1 MKCKIFYLPFVHHRY
16 YVPQRIFFVIRTDIL
31 VIGCGIAGSTVAL
44 KAADAGLQVT
54 VITGTMNPN
63 ECNTA
68 YAQGGIIY
76 KGIHDSDAALIQD
89 IWIAGCQKGFQPA
102 IEQLVK
108 LGPRCVED
116 ILIQRLQVPFDKSS
130 DGSFDLTSEGGHGVP
145 RIIHVAD
152 ATGASIQEHFQKAL
166 QKHPN
171 IQFYKGCT
179 AIDLLTLGHSSL
191 HAEDLYK
198 PQACFGAYVF
208 FQQSKKVEPIV
219 AHETILATGGVG
231 GLFLHSSNTENAR
244 GDGIAMANRAGAR
257 IVNMEYIQFH
267 PTGLYHPT
275 LPRVLL
281 SESLRGEGAVLINH
295 LGEAFMGKYHPSG
308 NLAPRDVVARA
319 IDDQM
324 VQYQK
329 QFVFL
334 DITHKDPNWIHQRF
348 PMITNLCKKYGYD
361 ITKEPVP
368 VVPLAHYSCGGVL
381 VDLTGN
387 STIRNLRAI
396 GEVSCTGIHG
406 ANRLASTS
414 LLECLVWGVRAAEDI
429 SAHWNKEFIPPDVAP
444 WQYQKEPQDLSLIH
458 QDWQTL
464 RNTLWNYVGPT
475 RSYKRLQRAQAIL
488 RNLQMEVEN
497 FYSQAEL
504 SDELIGVR
512 NGVEAGLVILNGAVH
527 NRTSIGCHYYKQTMR
542 SG

>member
-1 MKCKIFYLPFVHHRY
+1 M
-16 YVPQRIFFVIRTDIL
+16 IRTDVL

-44 KAADAGLQVT
+44 KAADAGLQVIL
-54 VITGTMNPN
+54 ITGTLDPN

-68 YAQGGIIY
+68 RAQGGIIY
-76 KGIHDSDAALIQD
+76 KGVNDSDGSLVQD
-89 IWIAGCQKGFQPA
+89 IWIAGCQKGSRPA

-108 LGPRCVED
+108 RGSQCVED
-116 ILIQRLQVPFDKSS
+116 ILIQRLKVPFDKSS
-130 DGSFDLTSEGGHGVP
+130 DGSLDLTSEGGHGIP
-145 RIIHVAD
+145 RIVHVSD
-152 ATGASIQEHFQKAL
+152 TTGASIQNHFQETL

-171 IQFYKGCT
+171 IKFYTSCT
-179 AIDLLTLGHSSL
+179 AIDLLTSGHSSL
-191 HAEDLYK
+191 DSEDIYN
-198 PQACFGAYVF
+198 PQTCFGAYVF
-208 FQQSKKVEPIV
+208 FQKSKKVEPIV
-219 AHETILATGGVG
+219 ANETVLATGGVG
-231 GLFLHSSNTENAR
+231 GLFLHTSNAENAR

-275 LPRVLL
+275 LPRFLL

-295 LGEAFMGKYHPSG
+295 LGEPFMEKYHLSG

-334 DITHKDPNWIHQRF
+334 DITHKDSNWIRQRF
-348 PMITNLCKKYGYD
+348 PMITDLCKKYGYD
-361 ITKEPVP
+361 LTKEPVP

-381 VDLTGN
+381 VDLKGN
-387 STIRNLRAI
+387 STIRNLRAV

-414 LLECLVWGVRAAEDI
+414 LLESLVWGALAADDI
-429 SAHWNKEFIPPDVAP
+429 SAHWDKQLTPPAVAS
-444 WQYQKEPQDLSLIH
+444 WQYEKESQDLSLIH

-497 FYSQAEL
+497 FYYQAEL

-512 NGVEAGLVILNGAVH
+512 NGVEAALVILNGAIH
-527 NRTSIGCHYYKQTMR
+527 NRTSVGCHYYKQKSDKRIGIDM
-542 SG
+542 G